1 MKHEL
6 TTKQMEL
13 KTKHHQW
20 NMSLYKTNGIKDKT
34 SMKHELTTKQ
44 MELKTKHQWNM
55 SLLQNKWN

>member
-13 KTKHHQW
+13 KTKHQW
-20 NMSLYKTNGIKDKT
+20 NMNYKTNGIKDKT
-34 SMKHELTTKQ
+34 SITTKQ

>member
-13 KTKHHQW
+13 KTKHQW
-20 NMSLYKTNGIKDKT
+20 NMSLLQNKWIKDKI

>member
-1 MKHEL
+1 MKHD
-6 TTKQMEL
+6 EL
-13 KTKHHQW
+13 KTKL
-20 NMSLYKTNGIKDKT
+20 NYKTNGIKDKT